1 MLPPMF
7 KSCRSLAEISL
18 LDKQALIDR
27 PVKIEQ
33 VKLERLT
40 AMRYGADQRLKIGAI
55 LQVVRLQNYKPHTTA
70 IHIDSY
76 KKT

>member
-1 MLPPMF
+1 MF
-7 KSCRSLAEISL
+7 KSCRNLAEISL
-18 LDKQALIDR
+18 IDKQALIDR
-27 PVKIEQ
+27 PTKIGQ
-33 VKLERLT
+33 VKLERYT
-40 AMRYGADQRLKIGAI
+40 AMRYGADQPSNIRAI